1 MDDAAR
7 PSDDIV
13 KTQCCLCVGGC
24 GMNVHLNH
32 GKIVAVDGMKEHPHN
47 KGTLCPRGMAVP
59 EYNDSADRLKT
70 PLLKDGNNWKEITW
84 DEAIA
89 TIANR
94 LDDVKVKYGARAL
107 AVSLGMNMILSGAV
121 TVGVIRRFLDVFG
134 TPNYFTVDSIC
145 YRPRV
150 VANTLTFGKVP
161 IPEPENSR
169 CIILWGHNPHAS
181 SPITSS
187 RKIQQALKDGA
198 ELIVIDPRRI
208 GYAKKASI
216 HAQPRPGTDCAL
228 ALGLINVIIEE
239 KLYNAQFVA
248 EHTVGFEELAEHVKA
263 YAPDNVSKITWIPE
277 NMIRKIARL
286 FSTVKPSCIVQGVNA
301 LDQTTSGFQTARAI
315 AILHAITGNLDVA
328 GGAISISRLRLRP
341 LRLLELVEDKPL
353 GAQEYP
359 LSYSVF
365 GKLIGEGQGM
375 VLPDAILSEKPYPVK
390 AMIVSGCNMVVSWPN
405 SSKVRNAL
413 ESLDFLVVMDI
424 FMSET
429 AKIADIV
436 LPAATFLESND
447 ILDHFTYVML
457 RKKVVQPYPNCLPD
471 CEFWLKLAHRMG
483 YEQYFPWKNMDEVLE
498 YALEPSGLTR
508 DMLKYEKPAGLSY
521 GSVNYGQYLEKGFR
535 TPSGKVELYSD
546 TMEAL
551 GYDPLPV
558 YLEPS
563 QSPISTP
570 ESVQDYPLVLT
581 TGARSLGNLHSQLRN
596 IPKLRKISPKPLAD
610 INPATA
616 INAGVSD
623 GDWIEVCT
631 PHGVIRIKARVTEDI
646 IPGLVSIP
654 HGWAQANV
662 NELTSELGGDPIS
675 GIPSLK
681 AGLCNIRK
689 VPSSEGDTFAS

>member
-1 MDDAAR
+1 MDDQTTV
-7 PSDDIV
+7 DEEIV

-24 GMNVHLNH
+24 GMNIHLNH
-32 GKIVAVDGMKEHPHN
+32 GKIVSVNGMEEHPHN
-47 KGTLCPRGMAVP
+47 EGTLCPRGMAVP
-59 EYNDSADRLKT
+59 EYNDSTDRLKT
-70 PLLKDGNNWKEITW
+70 PLLKDGHGWREITW
-84 DEAIA
+84 DEALDIIA
-89 TIANR
+89 SR
-94 LDDVKVKYGARAL
+94 LDDIKVKFGANAL

-121 TVGVIRRFLDVFG
+121 TVGVIRRFLDVYG

-161 IPEPENSR
+161 IPEPENSK

-187 RKIQQALKDGA
+187 RKIQNALKNGA
-198 ELIVIDPRRI
+198 NLIVIDPRRI
-208 GYAKKASI
+208 GYAKKADV

-239 KLYNAQFVA
+239 KLYDAQFVA

-277 NMIRKIARL
+277 DMIRKIARL

-315 AILHAITGNLDVA
+315 AILHAITGSLDVA
-328 GGAISISRLRLRP
+328 GGTISISRPRLRS
-341 LRLLELVEDKPL
+341 LRLLEIVEDKPL

-375 VLPDAILSEKPYPVK
+375 VLPDAILYEKPYPVK

-405 SSKVRNAL
+405 SPKVKNAL

-429 AKIADIV
+429 AKMADIV

-457 RKKVVQPYPNCLPD
+457 RKKVAQHANCLPD
-471 CEFWLKLAHRMG
+471 GEFWLRLAHRMG
-483 YEQYFPWKNMDEVLE
+483 YEEYFPWRNMDEVLG
-498 YALEPSGLTR
+498 YALEPSGLSLDLLR
-508 DMLKYEKPAGLSY
+508 YEKPEGLDY

-558 YLEPS
+558 YQEPS
-563 QSPISTP
+563 QSPLSTP
-570 ESVQDYPLVLT
+570 ELVQDYPLVLT

-596 IPKLRKISPKPLAD
+596 IPKLRKISPEPLAD

-616 INAGVSD
+616 NGAGISN

-631 PHGVIRIKARVTEDI
+631 PHGVIRIKASVTEDVI
-646 IPGLVSIP
+646 LGLVSIP

-689 VPSSEGDTFAS
+689 VSSFESDTSAS

>member
-1 MDDAAR
+1 
-7 PSDDIV
+7 
-13 KTQCCLCVGGC
+13 
-24 GMNVHLNH
+24 MNVHLSH
-32 GKIVAVDGMKEHPHN
+32 GKIVAVNGMKEHPHN
-47 KGTLCPRGMAVP
+47 EGTLCPRGMAVP

-70 PLLKDGNNWKEITW
+70 PLLKDGYSWKEITW
-84 DEAIA
+84 DEALD
-89 TIANR
+89 TIAYR
-94 LDDVKVKYGARAL
+94 LEDIRTKFGAKAL

-161 IPEPENSR
+161 VPEPENSK
-169 CIILWGHNPHAS
+169 CIILWAHNPHAS

-187 RKIQQALKDGA
+187 RKIQHALNNGA
-198 ELIVIDPRRI
+198 NLIVIDPRRT
-208 GYAKKASI
+208 GYAKKANI

-239 KLYNAQFVA
+239 KLYDAEFV
-248 EHTVGFEELAEHVKA
+248 EKHTVGFEKLAEHVKA
-263 YAPDNVSKITWIPE
+263 YALDNVSKITWIPAD
-277 NMIRKIARL
+277 MIRKIARL
-286 FSTVKPSCIVQGVNA
+286 FGTVKPSCIVQGVNA

-315 AILHAITGNLDVA
+315 AILHAVTGNLDVA
-328 GGAISISRLRLRP
+328 GGTISISRPRLRP
-341 LRLLELVEDKPL
+341 LRLPELVRDKPL

-365 GKLIGEGQGM
+365 SKLIGEGQGM
-375 VLPDAILSEKPYPVK
+375 VLPDAILTGRPYPVK

-405 SSKVRNAL
+405 SPKVKNAL
-413 ESLDFLVVMDI
+413 ESLDFLVVMDV

-429 AKIADIV
+429 AKMADIV

-457 RKKVVQPYPNCLPD
+457 RKKVTRHPNCLPD
-471 CEFWLKLAHRMG
+471 GEFWLKLAHRMG
-483 YEQYFPWKNMDEVLE
+483 YEEYFPWKNMDKVLE
-498 YALEPSGLTR
+498 YTLEPSGLTLDILR
-508 DMLKYEKPAGLSY
+508 YEKPAGLQY

-546 TMEAL
+546 TMAAL
-551 GYDPLPV
+551 SYDPLPV

-570 ESVQDYPLVLT
+570 ELVQDYPLVLT

-596 IPKLRKISPKPLAD
+596 IPKLRKISPEPLAD
-610 INPATA
+610 ISPTTA
-616 INAGVSD
+616 ISAGISN
-623 GDWIEVCT
+623 GDWIQVRT
-631 PHGVIRIKARVTEDI
+631 TYGAIRIKARITEDI

-654 HGWAQANV
+654 HGWAQANI
-662 NELTSELGGDPIS
+662 NQLTSEAGGDPIS

-681 AGLCNIRK
+681 AGLCNIKK
-689 VPSSEGDTFAS
+689 VQPYEGDTSAS

>member
-1 MDDAAR
+1 MDDADR

-70 PLLKDGNNWKEITW
+70 PLLKDGDNWKEINW
-84 DEAIA
+84 DEAIDI
-89 TIANR
+89 IANR

-161 IPEPENSR
+161 IPEPENSK

-187 RKIQQALKDGA
+187 RKIQNALKNGA
-198 ELIVIDPRRI
+198 NLIVIDPRRI
-208 GYAKKASI
+208 GYAKKADI
-216 HAQPRPGTDCAL
+216 HVQPRPGTDCAL

-239 KLYNAQFVA
+239 KLYDAHFVT
-248 EHTVGFEELAEHVKA
+248 EHTVGFKELVEHVKA
-263 YAPDNVSKITWIPE
+263 YAPDNVSKITWVPE
-277 NMIRKIARL
+277 DMIRKIARL

-315 AILHAITGNLDVA
+315 AILHAITGNLDVS
-328 GGAISISRLRLRP
+328 GGTISISRPRLKP
-341 LRLLELVEDKPL
+341 LRLPELVEDKPL
-353 GAQEYP
+353 GAHEYP

-375 VLPDAILSEKPYPVK
+375 VLPDAILYEKPYPVK
-390 AMIVSGCNMVVSWPN
+390 AMIVSGCNMMVSWPN
-405 SSKVRNAL
+405 SPKVKNAL
-413 ESLDFLVVMDI
+413 ECLDFLVVMDI

-429 AKIADIV
+429 AKMADIV

-457 RKKVVQPYPNCLPD
+457 RKKVAQYANCLSD
-471 CEFWLKLAHRMG
+471 GEFWLGLAHRMG
-483 YEQYFPWKNMDEVLE
+483 YEEYLPWRNMDEVLE
-498 YALEPSGLTR
+498 YALEPSGLTL
-508 DMLKYEKPAGLSY
+508 DLLKYEKPEGLDY

-546 TMEAL
+546 TMATL

-558 YLEPS
+558 HLEPL

-570 ESVQDYPLVLT
+570 ELVQDYPLVLT

-596 IPKLRKISPKPLAD
+596 IPKLRKISPEPLAD
-610 INPATA
+610 INTITA
-616 INAGVSD
+616 ISISISD
-623 GDWIEVCT
+623 GDWIEVRT
-631 PHGVIRIKARVTEDI
+631 TNGAIQIKARTTEEI
-646 IPGLVSIP
+646 IPGVVSIP

-662 NELTSELGGDPIS
+662 NQLTSEVGGDPIS

-681 AGLCNIRK
+681 AGLCSIKKLQRY
-689 VPSSEGDTFAS
+689 EGDTSTP